1 MKDNDPARG
10 YVAAGYSL
18 GLVVCLSTVVRQ
30 DSTVGMFMEAQNAR
44 FSLWQQSGSINGGCF
59 PPANILP
66 RILRL
71 AIRDKSV
78 KSFLRGLANRLAR
91 ARKEEY
97 RVSNSCI
104 LSARA
109 RATGGI
115 KFRRDT

>member
-97 RVSNSCI
+97 WVSNSCI